1 MPYSLVATGIFAARN
16 SGKTTNGDIGRLPVT
31 VGQTTSIIKAASE
44 YGNPF
49 SKALKRGLNAL
60 ASDKVASGL
69 GKVATWAS
77 KNVNP
82 LLVASSGIKVIAA
95 KKEERKKTFIKE
107 SGLLCGMFLG
117 EGWMKR
123 NLTKHLDKLP
133 INKKWMPFIKGITF
147 VAGSITCSTLGH
159 KAATKGIELYE
170 KSAAKKNSVDINT
183 APSAQKAYEP
193 LNIRA

>member
-31 VGQTTSIIKAASE
+31 VGQTTSIVKAASE

-49 SKALKRGLNAL
+49 SQALKRGLNAL

-69 GKVATWAS
+69 GKAATWAS

-82 LLVASSGIKVIAA
+82 LLVASSCFKVVTA
-95 KKEERKKTFIKE
+95 KKEEKRNTFIKE
-107 SGLLCGMFLG
+107 AGLLGGMFLG
-117 EGWMKR
+117 EGWMKK
-123 NLTKHLDKLP
+123 NLTKYLDKLP

-159 KAATKGIELYE
+159 KAASKGIEWHE
-170 KSAAKKNSVDINT
+170 KSAAKKNSIDVH
-183 APSAQKAYEP
+183 ALASGQKAYEP